1 MPFNQDKKESILF
14 FAGYPVIMRVVGDE
28 VLVNCKNV
36 TGTYSQAKAF
46 LSNSNPTNTYPWG
59 IKTTEPAFLTNVPGG
74 DVRIA
79 CIQDTKAQ
87 FMKLYDEC
95 ESLLNK

>member
-1 MPFNQDKKESILF
+1 MYNQNQTESTLF
-14 FAGYPVIMRVVGDE
+14 FAGYPVLMRVVGDE

-46 LSNSNPTNTYPWG
+46 LKNMSPTNTYPFG
-59 IKTTEPAFLTNVPGG
+59 IKTVEPAFLTNVPGG

-79 CIQDTKAQ
+79 CIQDTREKFIA
-87 FMKLYDEC
+87 LYDEC
-95 ESLLNK
+95 ERLLGIQ

>member
-1 MPFNQDKKESILF
+1 MFNQPTEKNLT
-14 FAGYPVIMRVVGDE
+14 FAGYPVQMRVVGDD

-46 LSNSNPTNTYPWG
+46 MKNSSPTNIYPWG
-59 IKTTEPAFLTNVPGG
+59 VKTTVPAFLTHEPGG

-79 CIQDTKAQ
+79 CIQDTRAK
-87 FMKLYDEC
+87 FEELYEEC
-95 ESLLNK
+95 ERLLGI